1 MIKTQTKSLTQT
13 YDDLKWRYFGELKH
27 PHFYK
32 GDVRAFLGL
41 RTWYHERKFSNQG
54 CLLHE
59 AHVMALEKAL
69 GEVSLANEKT
79 FWQLFTSTLD
89 DWRECQKNWPEGFE
103 QHLWPEHSLQIEPT
117 IGGTGLT
124 VISLFSG
131 ALGLDLGFHQ
141 NGFEV
146 RFANDIEPSS
156 AEVARANLPNL
167 PFLCCDINDVT
178 PADILRK
185 AGLKRGKVDVLIGGP
200 PCQPFSTAGKRQG
213 FNDVRSSPII
223 AFLAAVKEMQ
233 PKIFVMEE
241 VTGLLSSRLEHV
253 PEVERDDENLTGDQ
267 EHGSAFRWLI
277 SQLDE
282 TGYDYTYGVLNAA
295 NFGAPQTRNRIV
307 FIGARRGTASLPE
320 PTHSFERDG
329 DLFSYNKILRPWN
342 TFWEATANLNDAGAC
357 GKYAKGI
364 APRMKLV
371 PPGGYWRH
379 LPQDDIP
386 AAMGGAVDAAGG
398 KMGFYRRL
406 AWDEPSPTVV
416 TSPAQ
421 KSTIFGHPYEQRPL
435 SVAEFKRLQGFPDS
449 WEIPGASAVQYKLIG
464 NAVSVHMSSA
474 IARHVAQLLKEK
486 NL

>member
-1 MIKTQTKSLTQT
+1 MIIAQTKGLTQI
-13 YDDLKWRYFGELKH
+13 YDDLKWRYFSELKH

-32 GDVRAFLGL
+32 GDVRAFVGL
-41 RTWYHERKFSNQG
+41 RTWRYEQKFAKENH
-54 CLLHE
+54 LPHE
-59 AHVMALEKAL
+59 AHVLGFEKAL
-69 GEVSLANEKT
+69 DEISSIGESSFQK
-79 FWQLFTSTLD
+79 LFNTTLE
-89 DWRECQKNWPEGFE
+89 DWRESQKNWPEGFDP
-103 QHLWPEHSLQIEPT
+103 HFWPDHSLGIET
-117 IGGTGLT
+117 SESGKGFS
-124 VISLFSG
+124 VVSLFSG
-131 ALGLDLGFHQ
+131 ALGLDLGFHN
-141 NGFEV
+141 NGFDV
-146 RFANDIEPSS
+146 RVANDIEPSS
-156 AEVARANLPNL
+156 AEVARVNLPEL

-178 PADILRK
+178 PNDLLRA
-185 AGLKRGKVDVLIGGP
+185 AGLKKGKVDVLIGGP

-233 PKIFVMEE
+233 PRVFVMEE

-253 PEVERDDENLTGDQ
+253 PEVDRDEENLTSEQ

-282 TGYDYTYGVLNAA
+282 TGYDYTYKVLNAA
-295 NFGAPQTRNRIV
+295 NFGAPQSRNRIV
-307 FIGARRGTASLPE
+307 FIGKLRGSSSLPE
-320 PTHSFERDG
+320 PTHSNERDG
-329 DLFSYNKILRPWN
+329 DLFSLGKKLRPWT
-342 TFWEATANLNDAGAC
+342 TFWEATANLEELGAC

-364 APRMKLV
+364 VPRMKLV

-379 LPQDDIP
+379 LPKDDIA

-421 KSTIFGHPYEQRPL
+421 KGTVFGHPYEQRPL

-474 IARHVAQLLKEK
+474 IARHVAQLLKG
-486 NL
+486 